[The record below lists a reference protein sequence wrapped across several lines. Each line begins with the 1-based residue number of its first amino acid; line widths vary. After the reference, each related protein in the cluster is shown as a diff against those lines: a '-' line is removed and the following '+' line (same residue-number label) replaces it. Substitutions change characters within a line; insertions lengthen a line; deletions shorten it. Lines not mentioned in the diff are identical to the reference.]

1 MAKTFLALTLTA
13 LLAACGG
20 SAPTSPSETVRLTER
35 IVTPH
40 FVFHYSANDS
50 VDTEWQEAYH
60 VWAVAQLGVTP
71 AVIEYNKYRDRAQM
85 GQITGHGSTNGYA
98 EPAAATIHTI
108 WKIDNH
114 EVVHVYAGPWGSPAA
129 LFGEGLAVAF
139 QTNPQAGDFVAKW
152 SGTPV
157 HDLARRF
164 RAQGQL
170 LSIPSIAETAAFRA
184 RDEGVTYPEAGS
196 FVRFLIDSEGIAPM
210 RRLYGSMGPDAPLA
224 TVRSAFAGVY
234 GFSLDEA
241 EQRWLAFLG
250 T

>member
-1 MAKTFLALTLTA
+1 MARTFVAVALQL
-13 LLAACGG
+13 LLAGCGG

-60 VWAVAQLGVTP
+60 VWPLAQLGATP

-108 WKIDNH
+108 WKIDKH
-114 EVVHVYAGPWGSPAA
+114 TVVTASAHPWGSPAA

-139 QTNPQAGDFVAKW
+139 
-152 SGTPV
+152 
-157 HDLARRF
+157 
-164 RAQGQL
+164 
-170 LSIPSIAETAAFRA
+170 
-184 RDEGVTYPEAGS
+184 
-196 FVRFLIDSEGIAPM
+196 
-210 RRLYGSMGPDAPLA
+210 
-224 TVRSAFAGVY
+224 
-234 GFSLDEA
+234 
-241 EQRWLAFLG
+241 
-250 T
+250 